1 VREKTTERASERVNG
16 RRREK
21 KEKKKKK
28 KERERELGRGSGGFY
43 ELAGGGD

>member
-1 VREKTTERASERVNG
+1 VREKTTERDSERVNG

-28 KERERELGRGSGGFY
+28 KERELGRGSGGFY